1 MSSSL
6 SSRGFMQ
13 KFQSISHKESHNDK
27 FPETYPLPQTAP
39 HYQYPARR
47 FVDRIEV
54 CHKYERAT

>member
-1 MSSSL
+1 
-6 SSRGFMQ
+6 MQ

-54 CHKYERAT
+54 CYTYERAT